1 MAHIYPPSR
10 DSSPQVRRFKFN
22 LPDYYVA
29 LVRALLTL
37 EGIALAADCA
47 LDVRTSFAGV
57 VRGYGYPLYSLL
69 NDMNRGSKEL
79 VP

>member
-1 MAHIYPPSR
+1 MPMEA
-10 DSSPQVRRFKFN
+10 PQVRRFKFN

-47 LDVRTSFAGV
+47 FDVRTRHFSGGV
-57 VRGYGYPLYSLL
+57 VWG
-69 NDMNRGSKEL
+69 
-79 VP
+79 